1 MAFTLDQI
9 VPWGRSF
16 DEYKAMFGLSPED
29 LEKRLLGCSDG
40 PASFNCVLTRR
51 GGRIVSADP
60 LYHFSKDE
68 IGKRIDETYA
78 EVMEQTRKNE
88 HEFVWAHITSVEEL
102 GSIRMDAM
110 NKFLSDYTAG
120 QQQGRYVAAALPD
133 LPFKDKEFDIAL
145 CSHFLFLYSG
155 QLPEDFHF
163 ASIKEL
169 CRVAAEARIFP
180 LLELGAKRSRH
191 LEKIIGRL
199 QTEGYD
205 VRMEKVAYEFQKGG
219 NEMLKV
225 MTSSHRIIPSP
236 LYS

>member
-1 MAFTLDQI
+1 MAFTLDEI

-29 LEKRLLGCSDG
+29 LEKQFLGCGDG
-40 PASFNCVLTRR
+40 PASFNCVLTRQ
-51 GGRIVSADP
+51 GGHIVSADP

-68 IGKRIDETYA
+68 IRKRIDETWPD
-78 EVMEQTRKNE
+78 VMEQTRKNK
-88 HEFVWAHITSVEEL
+88 HEFVWERISSVEEL
-102 GSIRMDAM
+102 GRIRMAAM
-110 NKFLSDYTAG
+110 NEFLSDYTAG
-120 QQQGRYVAAALPD
+120 QQQGRYVAAGLPD

-145 CSHFLFLYSG
+145 CSHFLFLYSE
-155 QLPEDFHF
+155 QLSEDFHF

-191 LEKIIGRL
+191 LDKIMGHL

-205 VRMEKVAYEFQKGG
+205 VRIEKVAYEFQKGG

-225 MTSSHRIIPSP
+225 MTTCHRNIPK
-236 LYS
+236 